1 MMIILMIEIKS
12 DNIYDNE
19 ICSKNMLPED
29 IKGNLFALYKNTIG
43 R

>member
-1 MMIILMIEIKS
+1 MMIILMIEIRS

-19 ICSKNMLPED
+19 ICSKNMLPFD
-29 IKGNLFALYKNTIG
+29 II